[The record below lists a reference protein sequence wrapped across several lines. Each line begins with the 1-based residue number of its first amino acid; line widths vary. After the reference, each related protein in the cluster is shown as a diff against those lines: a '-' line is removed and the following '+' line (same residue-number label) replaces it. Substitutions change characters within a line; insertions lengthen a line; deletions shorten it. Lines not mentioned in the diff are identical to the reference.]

1 MTGQRLSWYTYLK
14 LINHPNREFE
24 REGSMKTKRERV
36 IVFLP
41 VIVSIALVVGILL
54 GNWITGIRIRSIVTD
69 EVARQKFS
77 IRPGNNSGSGFS
89 LTPRGN
95 KISSALQYILN
106 EYVDTVSLDNLNE
119 TVMPALVDKLDPH
132 SIYIPATDFQRYSEP
147 LVGNFS
153 GIGVSFNMTDDTV
166 AIINTIPNGPSEVVG
181 IAAGDRIIMVDDS
194 LVAGVNMPSDNIVK
208 MLKGPKNTQVKVSVY
223 RRGEKAPLDFEI
235 TRDDIP
241 IYSVDVAY
249 VVDDNIGY
257 IKISQ
262 FAQTTFREFM
272 QAIETLKS
280 KGVDKLI
287 IDLRNNGGGIMEAA
301 TMIADQFL
309 EEGQLIV
316 YTEGKA
322 RPRENDYATSRGIL
336 KKDKVVVLIDES
348 SASASEIL
356 AGAIQD
362 NDRGLVIGRRSF
374 GKGLV
379 QEEMRFADGSALRLT
394 VARYYTPT
402 GRSIQRSYEN
412 GKEDYYHDLA
422 DRIRRGEMEHRDSI
436 KFDDTQK
443 FVTPGGKTVY
453 GGGGIMPDVFVPVDT
468 STISDYYNRAR
479 SLGLMYRFA
488 FYYTD
493 KNRAS
498 LEQFTTA
505 EEIEA
510 YLNDQRIL
518 PEFIEFAKGKGVPP
532 DYEDIRTS
540 ELPLKQTIKAYVG
553 RNVIDNIGFYP
564 IIAKIDYTLQ
574 VAIDTMSKL

>member
-1 MTGQRLSWYTYLK
+1 
-14 LINHPNREFE
+14 
-24 REGSMKTKRERV
+24 MKTKRDRI

-41 VIVSIALVVGILL
+41 IIVSIALIIGILV
-54 GNWITGIRIRSIVTD
+54 GNWITEIRIRGIVTD
-69 EVARQKFS
+69 EVNKQKFS
-77 IRPGNNSGSGFS
+77 IRPGNNLGSG
-89 LTPRGN
+89 LTLSPRSN
-95 KISSALQYILN
+95 KITSALQYIVN
-106 EYVDTVSLDNLNE
+106 EYVDTVSLDVMNE
-119 TVMPALVDKLDPH
+119 SVMPALVDKLDPH
-132 SIYIPATDFQRYSEP
+132 SIYIPATDFQRFSEP

-166 AIINTIPNGPSEVVG
+166 AIINTIPNGPSEMVG
-181 IAAGDRIIMVDDS
+181 IMAGDRIIMVDDS
-194 LVAGVNMPSDNIVK
+194 VVAGVNMPSDDIVK
-208 MLKGPKNTQVKVSVY
+208 MLKGPKNTQVKVSIY
-223 RRGEKAPLDFEI
+223 RRGEKKPLEFEI

-249 VVDDNIGY
+249 KVQDNIGY

-272 QAIETLKS
+272 QAVEKLKTQ
-280 KGVDKLI
+280 GVDKLI

-309 EEGQLIV
+309 EDGQLIV

-336 KKDKVVVLIDES
+336 KEDKVVVLIDES

-356 AGAIQD
+356 AGALQD

-379 QEEMRFADGSALRLT
+379 QEEMRFSDGSALRLT

-412 GKEDYYHDLA
+412 GKDDYYHDYA
-422 DRIRRGEMEHRDSI
+422 NRIMRGEMEHRDSI
-436 KFDDTQK
+436 KFDDSQK
-443 FVTPGGKTVY
+443 FVTPGGKIVY
-453 GGGGIMPDVFVPVDT
+453 GGGGIMPDVFVPIDT
-468 STISDYYNRAR
+468 TVFSEYYNRVR

-488 FYYTD
+488 FSYTD
-493 KNRAS
+493 QNRAS
-498 LEQFTTA
+498 LEQFTTP
-505 EEIEA
+505 EEIEG
-510 YLNDQRIL
+510 YLDDQNL
-518 PEFIEFAKGKGVPP
+518 MPEFIEYAREKGVPP
-532 DYEDIRTS
+532 VYDDIRTS
-540 ELPLKQTIKAYVG
+540 QVPLHQTLKAYIG

-564 IIAKIDYTLQ
+564 IIASIDNTLQ
-574 VAIDTMSKL
+574 VAIDTLSNL